1 MEDKVID
8 RYIMSSEQL
17 ARIIAGAEVSA
28 AWINAVAGGDLSW
41 FVPDDISLYGNLTQA
56 TINKHM
62 QNNINHIVQ
71 ALAQQDVIDHS
82 SDKTALNNA
91 VTTGNQYI
99 TDNS

>member
-1 MEDKVID
+1 MDN
-8 RYIMSSEQL
+8 EQI
-17 ARIIAGAEVSA
+17 ARTIAGAEVSA
-28 AWINAVAGGDLSW
+28 TWINKVVGGDMTW
-41 FVPDDISLYGNLTQA
+41 FTRSESLFGVASQA

-71 ALAQQDVIDHS
+71 TLAQQDVIDDS

>member
-1 MEDKVID
+1 MDN
-8 RYIMSSEQL
+8 EQI
-17 ARIIAGAEVSA
+17 ARTITGAEVSA
-28 AWINAVAGGDLSW
+28 TWINKVVGGDMTW
-41 FVPDDISLYGNLTQA
+41 FTRSESLFGVASQA

-62 QNNINHIVQ
+62 QNNIDHIVQ
-71 ALAQQDVIDHS
+71 ALAYQEVIDDS

>member
-1 MEDKVID
+1 MID
-8 RYIMSSEQL
+8 RYVMSSEQL
-17 ARIIAGAEVSA
+17 ARTIAGAEVSA
-28 AWINAVAGGDLSW
+28 TWINAVVGGDMTW
-41 FVPDDISLYGNLTQA
+41 FTRSESLFGVASQA

-71 ALAQQDVIDHS
+71 TLAQQDVIDDS

>member
-1 MEDKVID
+1 MDN
-8 RYIMSSEQL
+8 EQI
-17 ARIIAGAEVSA
+17 ARTIAGAEVSA
-28 AWINAVAGGDLSW
+28 TWINKVVGGDMTW
-41 FVPDDISLYGNLTQA
+41 FTRSESLFGVASQA

-62 QNNINHIVQ
+62 QNNIDHIVQ
-71 ALAQQDVIDHS
+71 ALANQEVIDDS

>member
-17 ARIIAGAEVSA
+17 ARIIAGAEISA
-28 AWINAVAGGDLSW
+28 AWINDVAGGDLSW

-91 VTTGNQYI
+91 VATGNQYI

>member
-1 MEDKVID
+1 MADDYNIN
-8 RYIMSSEQL
+8 RYVMSSEQL

-28 AWINAVAGGDLSW
+28 TWINKIIAGDMTWFTRNESLFGVAS
-41 FVPDDISLYGNLTQA
+41 QA

-62 QNNINHIVQ
+62 QNNITHIVA
-71 ALAQQDVIDHS
+71 ALAEQDVIDDS

-91 VTTGNQYI
+91 VTAGNQYI

>member
-1 MEDKVID
+1 MDNKQI
-8 RYIMSSEQL
+8 
-17 ARIIAGAEVSA
+17 ARTIAGAEVSA
-28 AWINAVAGGDLSW
+28 AWINKIVAGDMTW
-41 FVPDDISLYGNLTQA
+41 FTRSELLFGEASQA

-71 ALAQQDVIDHS
+71 ALANQSVIDDS

-91 VTTGNQYI
+91 VTAGNQYI